1 MELKEAIEHAEHKAA
16 DVSCCCREDHKQ
28 LAQWLKELA
37 DRRDKDK
44 NLNLGEGTMELKDTI
59 EIMTSEDYRE
69 RFKAEYYQLK
79 IREHRL
85 LTMLE
90 KYERGELNF
99 EPTCPVSVLW
109 EQHEIMN
116 SYLVIL
122 EKRAGIEGIEL
133 EGCSDVL

>member
-1 MELKEAIEHAEHKAA
+1 
-16 DVSCCCREDHKQ
+16 
-28 LAQWLKELA
+28 
-37 DRRDKDK
+37 
-44 NLNLGEGTMELKDTI
+44 MELKDTI
-59 EIMTSEDYRE
+59 EMMTSDDYRE

-79 IREHRL
+79 IRNEKL

-109 EQHEIMN
+109 RQHEIMKA
-116 SYLVIL
+116 YVRIL

-133 EGCSDVL
+133 EG